1 MFPLYCAAFRVII
14 AMSKD
19 NSIPALRLLL
29 RGREKGQLMSE
40 QCTHNCETCGV
51 DCASRS
57 SAQKQQDFKVNAHPL
72 SNIKKVIAVVS
83 GKGGVGK
90 SLVTSLLAVNMN
102 RAGKH
107 SAILDAD
114 ITGPSIPKLFGI
126 HEKALGNEDGIL
138 PCKSKT
144 GIDVM
149 SINLL
154 LENDTDPVVWRGPV
168 IAGTVKQFYTDV
180 IWRDVDFMFVDM
192 PPGTGDVPLTVF
204 QSLPIAGIVVV
215 TSPQDLVSMIVEKA
229 VNMARMMNIPVLGIV
244 ENMSYYECPHCGERS
259 EIFGRSHIDET
270 AHRFNIP
277 AAARLPINP
286 KLAAASDAGLI
297 EIYEGDWLNGI
308 TEFLIGTDK

>member
-1 MFPLYCAAFRVII
+1 
-14 AMSKD
+14 MSKD

-244 ENMSYYECPHCGERS
+244 ENMSYYECSHCGERS